1 MRWIPFIL
9 LTLLVVLLQ
18 RTLGP
23 VLTFTPRGIGSV
35 GPDLAAMVAVYVAC
49 QTRTWE
55 DAMLGGWLLGFAV
68 DIAVGAAGVA
78 VGPMAITYALAA
90 GLLFRSRDAFFHE
103 RAVTQGV
110 LGMGFC
116 LVAHGLWV
124 TFQSMLGSPGMDWN
138 VYGHTM
144 LQAALLALYTGG
156 LMPLAH
162 ALLRGVR
169 RLIIVAPAGRGG
181 RR

>member
-9 LTLLVVLLQ
+9 LTVMVVLLQ
-18 RTLGP
+18 RTVGLAM
-23 VLTFTPRGIGSV
+23 TFTPRGIGSV

-55 DAMLGGWLLGFAV
+55 DAMLGAWLLGFAV
-68 DIAVGAAGVA
+68 DIAAGAAGVV
-78 VGPMAITYALAA
+78 VGPMAIAYALAA
-90 GLLFRSRDAFFHE
+90 GLLFRSREAFFHE
-103 RAVTQGV
+103 RAVTQAV
-110 LGMGFC
+110 LGVGFC

-124 TFQSMLGSPGMDWN
+124 TFQSLAGGEGMEWSA
-138 VYGHTM
+138 YGATM
-144 LQAALLALYTGG
+144 LQAALLAVYTGA
-156 LMPLAH
+156 LMPVGCV
-162 ALLRGVR
+162 LLRGVR